1 MNTIPIINVPEKC
14 EGCGSCCIN
23 ILDNK
28 WIEVTIEDA
37 ENISLE
43 LLQKGDIRE
52 YAMKQDSKGRCIC
65 LDTDNR
71 CKIYDTRPSICREVQ
86 NGDGVCIQSLTND
99 KVPEQN

>member
-52 YAMKQDSKGRCIC
+52 YAMKQDNKGRCIWFG
-65 LDTDNR
+65 
-71 CKIYDTRPSICREVQ
+71 Y
-86 NGDGVCIQSLTND
+86 
-99 KVPEQN
+99 